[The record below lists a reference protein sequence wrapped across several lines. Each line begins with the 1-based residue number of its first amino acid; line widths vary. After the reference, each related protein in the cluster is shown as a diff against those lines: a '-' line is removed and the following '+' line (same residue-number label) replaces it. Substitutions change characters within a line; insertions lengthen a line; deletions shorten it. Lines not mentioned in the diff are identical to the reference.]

1 MKKKPAFSPCP
12 DGFQPGNADALPST
26 LRPPRTRQVSL
37 TSVIASLCGARRGNL
52 AVLAG
57 TRESLRRTRSIHK
70 VIDSHSSMNYCSSAL
85 RAILGSPFGR
95 AGRRSRLRGKL
106 GSPFACCYRSNAPAK
121 ALSVTFGDSS
131 PRGRAKGLQLNH
143 SDAGGKRSQACSCVP
158 PQKPAQVQPDI
169 RPFSMPSSVP
179 AKPQPRDQRNHVG
192 GAVAGRTVCADQRGG
207 PDAPLFRSAAI

>member
-1 MKKKPAFSPCP
+1 MQKKPAFSPCP

-26 LRPPRTRQVSL
+26 LRPSPDAAGFL
-37 TSVIASLCGARRGNL
+37 TCHCEPCGARRGNL

-85 RAILGSPFGR
+85 ALPLGELAAQPPERETWLSLCLLLPFERA
-95 AGRRSRLRGKL
+95 
-106 GSPFACCYRSNAPAK
+106 CK

-143 SDAGGKRSQACSCVP
+143 NDAGGKRSQACSCVP
-158 PQKPAQVQPDI
+158 PQKPAQV
-169 RPFSMPSSVP
+169 
-179 AKPQPRDQRNHVG
+179 
-192 GAVAGRTVCADQRGG
+192 
-207 PDAPLFRSAAI
+207 